1 MACSQRCPIV
11 VLDGRMENDMQHRYR
26 QLLTIFL
33 CMVLVGN
40 TACSTTVKRFKPS
53 QAVLSHHGIA
63 EGDTVLLR
71 HLDDVG
77 GTNRVSSSSE
87 EIKVT
92 SINQNGI
99 SGIGEDGEAVAA
111 NYDDLYQIEVKMSG
125 ANKTVARAALMA
137 ACIALAANAVA
148 CPP

>member
-1 MACSQRCPIV
+1 MI
-11 VLDGRMENDMQHRYR
+11 
-26 QLLTIFL
+26 
-33 CMVLVGN
+33 LVGN
-40 TACSTTVKRFKPS
+40 AACSATVQRFRPS
-53 QAVLSHHGIA
+53 QAVLRHYGIE

-71 HLDDVG
+71 YLDDVG

-92 SINQNGI
+92 SIDQNGI
-99 SGIGEDGEAVAA
+99 SGTGEDGEVVAA
-111 NYDDLYQIEVKMSG
+111 NYAELFQIEADKSG
-125 ANKTVARAALMA
+125 ANKTVVMV

>member
-1 MACSQRCPIV
+1 
-11 VLDGRMENDMQHRYR
+11 MQHRYR
-26 QLLTIFL
+26 QLLTIML
-33 CMVLVGN
+33 CMALVGN
-40 TACSTTVKRFKPS
+40 VACSTTVQRFKPS

-71 HLDDVG
+71 YLDDIG

-92 SINQNGI
+92 SISKIGI
-99 SGIGEDGEAVAA
+99 SGTSEDGEPVAA
-111 NYDDLYQIEVKMSG
+111 NYDELFQIEVGKSG
-125 ANKTVARAALMA
+125 ANKTVARAGFIA

>member
-1 MACSQRCPIV
+1 MACSQRGPIV
-11 VLDGRMENDMQHRYR
+11 VPDVQKENDMQHRYR
-26 QLLTIFL
+26 QLLTVFL
-33 CMVLVGN
+33 CTILVGN
-40 TACSTTVKRFKPS
+40 AACSTTVQRFRPS
-53 QAVLSHHGIA
+53 QSVLSHYGIE

-71 HLDDVG
+71 YLDDVG

-92 SINQNGI
+92 SIDQNGI
-99 SGIGEDGEAVAA
+99 SGTGEDGEAVAA
-111 NYDDLYQIEVKMSG
+111 NYEDLYQIEADKSG
-125 ANKTVARAALMA
+125 ANKTVARAALMV